1 MIPYFGSTIGVIGI
15 TVLSLLFGGVE
26 QCLVAGITALALQQ
40 LDSNLINPRI
50 VGHAVGIRPL
60 YVILGITLFGGLFGP
75 VGLFLGPPMMAI
87 LLELLEALVQSKEQ
101 KRKIKD
107 KSLLTQLKE
116 SLGDSE
122 KGDLEN
128 FFDELKSDI
137 NETTL

>member
-1 MIPYFGSTIGVIGI
+1 M
-15 TVLSLLFGGVE
+15 E